1 MEISTQHLYLYKDV
15 RRLLL
20 KRDRFTNDVMD
31 NAPMN
36 KRPMKLHKGVDNILH
51 FRVFNPDRTP
61 ANVCDTTVYARIINL
76 DSHELLIERQV
87 HKGTAKGFMS
97 LEILESDLTDI
108 HVGLYKIVLVK
119 SDNLLPG
126 VVGEYTNSAFYT
138 DYSNNIDM
146 TVEVTDQANR
156 SPRPSIIINNDEWT
170 ENRYFD
176 TVSNMRQSRFFTEA
190 IPTPRARGMISNL
203 HSFSVQADNYTG
215 KLKVYGTL
223 DQTPNPDISRGW
235 FNIKAYDD
243 ADYIDFIEY
252 TGTRFF
258 SFEGNYMWLK
268 FVYFPDP
275 TENTGSI
282 VKVIERS

>member
-36 KRPMKLHKGVDNILH
+36 KRPMKLHKGVDNTLH

-61 ANVCDTTVYARIINL
+61 ADVCSTSVYARIIDL
-76 DSHELLIERQV
+76 DSHELLLERKL
-87 HKGTAKGFMS
+87 HNGTAKGFMS
-97 LEILESDLTDI
+97 LDIYESDLTDI

-119 SDNLLPG
+119 SDNLLTG
-126 VVGEYTNSAFYT
+126 IEGDYTNTPFYT

-156 SPRPSIIINNDEWT
+156 SPRSSIIVKPVEWT
-170 ENRYFD
+170 ESRYFNTAINRRD
-176 TVSNMRQSRFFTEA
+176 SRFFTEA
-190 IPTPRARGMISNL
+190 IPTPRARGMLSNL
-203 HSFSVQADNYTG
+203 HSFSVYADNYTG
-215 KLKVYGTL
+215 KLKVFGTL
-223 DQTPNPDISRGW
+223 DQTPNPDIDRGW

-243 ADYIDFIEY
+243 ADFIDFIEY

-268 FVYFPDP
+268 FVYFPDS
-275 TENTGSI
+275 ENNTGKIEKLI
-282 VKVIERS
+282 VRS